1 MAVRGS
7 GTAVTEPIVGIELIP
22 LADEPEEVRVGVE
35 KVRDAL
41 LLTFYSG
48 TGSPYL
54 PADPAAVE
62 LWARQLYG
70 FGMRLDDTAAKEMPI
85 VPAWMRASAE
95 QQFVEVTAQIDV
107 ADGTIPAGVATV
119 GVAPPLPDMAK
130 PKRPAKK
137 AAAKKIA
144 AKRARR

>member
-1 MAVRGS
+1 M
-7 GTAVTEPIVGIELIP
+7 TEPVTEPIVGIELVP
-22 LADEPEEVRVGVE
+22 LADEPEEVRAGVE

-70 FGMRLDDTAAKEMPI
+70 LGMRLDVEAAKEMPV
-85 VPAWMRASAE
+85 VPAWMRAAAE
-95 QQFVEVTAQIDV
+95 QQFVEVTAQIDP
-107 ADGTIPAGVATV
+107 ANGTIPAGVATV
-119 GVAPPLPDMAK
+119 GVAPPLPDMAQPK
-130 PKRPAKK
+130 PKRPARK
-137 AAAKKIA
+137 AAAKKTG
-144 AKRARR
+144 KRASR

>member
-1 MAVRGS
+1 M
-7 GTAVTEPIVGIELIP
+7 TEPIVGAELGP
-22 LADEPEEVRVGVE
+22 LADEPEEGRVGVE

-41 LLTFYSG
+41 LMTFYSG

-70 FGMRLDDTAAKEMPI
+70 FGMRQHDDVAKEMPI
-85 VPAWMRASAE
+85 VPAWLRASAA
-95 QQFVEVTAQIDV
+95 QQFVEVTPQIDP

-130 PKRPAKK
+130 PKRPARKT
-137 AAAKKIA
+137 AAKKA
-144 AKRARR
+144 PAGKRARR